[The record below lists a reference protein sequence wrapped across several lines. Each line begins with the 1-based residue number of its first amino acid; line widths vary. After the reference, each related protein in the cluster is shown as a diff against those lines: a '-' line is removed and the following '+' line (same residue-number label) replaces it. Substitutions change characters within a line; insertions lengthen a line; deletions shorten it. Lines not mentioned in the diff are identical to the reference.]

1 MSGVAWRA
9 VAEPPDLAK
18 VAGPRV
24 RFLCIDAND
33 AHVVLGANTGSAYV
47 FARTR
52 APRDGGREAPDAGP
66 SEGPM
71 RFLTMVS
78 PAGAPPIEPA
88 DGGDAPAPA
97 VVRRNITPAIAKLR
111 LNPDGTLPAVA
122 NTAGILQILDFD
134 VGGDARRPG
143 AAAAAG
149 PPRPGRVVAQIPSA
163 HAGRV
168 VTCIEWSRDGRRVL
182 SADDA
187 GVVAVTDISGYGA
200 RDDGV
205 PETFS
210 ATESASESSS
220 REPPGV
226 PSTLDRITEAS
237 SSSASDALKKSKSAN
252 PSVVRPMTVEELLTT
267 AAITSVLDVGSRVVQ
282 GSFSP
287 DGETALVSTTEAAVL
302 LGVRSG
308 LHPRVGSKPREGVYG
323 GCFHRGAARAAVRLG
338 LVDPAEAAGRSSDD
352 DDGISG
358 STKSR
363 GEGGG
368 GDDAGARA
376 AVDARRSPGA
386 PAVGRG
392 GARRLGRRSDQ
403 PRRLHA
409 QARDDPPD
417 RRPRVPRVRAY
428 ARRVVGGFRGA
439 ENSEAAALGVWGDSR
454 AGRILRGERLGARDR
469 RRGAR
474 GRVAPRVVPHG
485 RRRASGRRGRERR
498 RGVVR
503 GSRGF
508 EGGAR
513 ARGTTGLRGP
523 ESPRR
528 FFARPSGR
536 GCGASRRR
544 ATRGRDVRGRRR
556 GGDAGGGFAGGA
568 ARDDARGGGDEA
580 RRGGEADGGGGARA
594 RRGLV
599 DAAAAADADAD
610 ADAEPI
616 PTSEEAL
623 GELRDALDAYEPVSR
638 ARWRRGG
645 RRAPPRSGKRR
656 DEAEGRS
663 AGRGNGAATPAGLLL
678 REGRLREPEREGPP
692 TRRRR
697 RARRRGA
704 RRRGARRRIPRRYLR

>member
-1 MSGVAWRA
+1 MHRRERRA
-9 VAEPPDLAK
+9 RRPRREH
-18 VAGPRV
+18 GERV
-24 RFLCIDAND
+24 RLR
-33 AHVVLGANTGSAYV
+33 AHASASRRRTGGSRRGALGGPHAL
-47 FARTR
+47 
-52 APRDGGREAPDAGP
+52 PHDG
-66 SEGPM
+66 
-71 RFLTMVS
+71 L

-111 LNPDGTLPAVA
+111 LNPDGTLLAVA

-149 PPRPGRVVAQIPSA
+149 PRSRPGRVVAQIPSA

-308 LHPRVGSKPREGVYG
+308 LHPRVGSKPREGAYG

-368 GDDAGARA
+368 GDDAGR
-376 AVDARRSPGA
+376 ARRWMLAARPG
-386 PAVGRG
+386 
-392 GARRLGRRSDQ
+392 RRLWVAEARVDSDGV
-403 PRRLHA
+403 PISRVVSTLRPEMI
-409 QARDDPPD
+409 PPTD
-417 RRPRVPRVRAY
+417 APGSPAY
-428 ARRVVGGFRGA
+428 ARTPVA
-439 ENSEAAALGVWGDSR
+439 SSEGSAAPKTQKPRRWEFGEIRALGDS
-454 AGRILRGERLGARDR
+454 AR
-469 RRGAR
+469 
-474 GRVAPRVVPHG
+474 
-485 RRRASGRRGRERR
+485 
-498 RGVVR
+498 
-503 GSRGF
+503 
-508 EGGAR
+508 
-513 ARGTTGLRGP
+513 
-523 ESPRR
+523 
-528 FFARPSGR
+528 
-536 GCGASRRR
+536 
-544 ATRGRDVRGRRR
+544 
-556 GGDAGGGFAGGA
+556 
-568 ARDDARGGGDEA
+568 
-580 RRGGEADGGGGARA
+580 
-594 RRGLV
+594 
-599 DAAAAADADAD
+599 
-610 ADAEPI
+610 
-616 PTSEEAL
+616 
-623 GELRDALDAYEPVSR
+623 
-638 ARWRRGG
+638 
-645 RRAPPRSGKRR
+645 
-656 DEAEGRS
+656 
-663 AGRGNGAATPAGLLL
+663 
-678 REGRLREPEREGPP
+678 
-692 TRRRR
+692 
-697 RARRRGA
+697 
-704 RRRGARRRIPRRYLR
+704 